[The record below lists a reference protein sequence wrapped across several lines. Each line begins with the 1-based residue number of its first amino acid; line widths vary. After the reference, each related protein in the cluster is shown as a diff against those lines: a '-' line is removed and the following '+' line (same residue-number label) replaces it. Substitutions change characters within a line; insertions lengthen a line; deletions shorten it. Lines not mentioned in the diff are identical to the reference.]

1 MKKRVL
7 VVILIATAALAT
19 ASAVFA
25 SIETHRAAA
34 ESLTTLLQMETML
47 QQSYEQIIDVQIQ
60 GNPALH
66 PYRQVMLD
74 FFAKHMSWASLKD
87 EMLDLYVESFTEDEL
102 LELAEFYRSPVGQKA
117 VQVMPEL
124 MRRGSEVGSRRVQE
138 HLPELERMIREQ
150 QDASAAR

>member
-1 MKKRVL
+1 MKKRAIVL
-7 VVILIATAALAT
+7 ALIAVAGLVS

-34 ESLTTLLQMETML
+34 ESLTTLMQMETLL

-60 GNPALH
+60 GNPKLH

-74 FFAKHMSWASLKD
+74 FFAKHMSW
-87 EMLDLYVESFTEDEL
+87 EMLKEDMISLYVESFTEDEL
-102 LELAEFYRSPVGQKA
+102 LVLAGFYSTPVGQKA

-124 MRRGSEVGSRRVQE
+124 MRQGAEIGARRVQE
-138 HLPELERMIREQ
+138 HLPELERMIRAQ
-150 QDASAAR
+150 QDAATQD